1 MLLSDSNESLEN
13 QVRHMQHPVKDGI
26 LTFAGKEDC
35 DIPELTAKFLFEGA
49 QIEQPNV
56 LDRN

>member
-1 MLLSDSNESLEN
+1 
-13 QVRHMQHPVKDGI
+13 MQHPVKDGI